1 MTNPTIK
8 VKLTK
13 IWLKFEDSLSDL
25 VNKESDGEL
34 DHETTEMFKKIK
46 EHKEAEQEQKQD
58 EQFKEFDA

>member
-8 VKLTK
+8 VNFTK

-34 DHETTEMFKKIK
+34 DHETVIY
-46 EHKEAEQEQKQD
+46 
-58 EQFKEFDA
+58 